1 MFRLYIGAVAL
12 CSAACSTN
20 PAPQTP
26 DEDKVAVGYGAQA
39 GDAVTGSVGSVTR
52 KDIEQLQFTR
62 IEDYIAARIPGVQVG
77 RRGGSITLQMRG
89 PNTILGNNEPLVV
102 LDGVPLSQGTAGFT
116 LATLSPRDIE
126 RIDVLKDAGS
136 AAIYGSRGANGVIII
151 NTRRSQ

>member
-89 PNTILGNNEPLVV
+89 PNTILGVTGKRGWRIGKRFPL
-102 LDGVPLSQGTAGFT
+102 LRFPHSQ
-116 LATLSPRDIE
+116 SPR
-126 RIDVLKDAGS
+126 
-136 AAIYGSRGANGVIII
+136 
-151 NTRRSQ
+151 